1 MNGGI
6 GRPSATGA
14 ATRRQLKFTLPGP
27 LTIVDTVAVV
37 VDEHLESGHGN
48 PTSVDDVLSC
58 ERWARSRAHDLTGGS
73 V

>member
-1 MNGGI
+1 MKVHRTILFALLIVAAFLGG
-6 GRPSATGA
+6 R
-14 ATRRQLKFTLPGP
+14 LPY
-27 LTIVDTVAVV
+27 LAIVDTVAVV

-73 V
+73 A